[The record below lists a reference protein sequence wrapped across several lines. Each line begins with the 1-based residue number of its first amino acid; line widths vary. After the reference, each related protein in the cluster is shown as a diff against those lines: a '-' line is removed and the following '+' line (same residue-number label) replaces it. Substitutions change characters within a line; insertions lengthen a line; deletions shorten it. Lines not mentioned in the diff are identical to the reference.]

1 MPSSMQEG
9 APFWRRLLRSASMLA
24 ALRRGLQSTVL
35 RPAAV
40 AVATAGGAAV
50 LVAAVR
56 GLGSSRREDSD
67 EGPRAKSDADW
78 ASTLTRDQF
87 HVLRTGGTEHPFS
100 GEYVQFS
107 PAGGHFACAGCALPL
122 YSAGSKFES
131 SCGWPAFDK
140 SVGGSVLVQ
149 TDFSLGRVRSE
160 IVCAGCGG
168 HLGRACTR
176 SLQPERPGD
185 PAVNSTDTTDAPA
198 PLPGAAQTCLAAKP
212 TRPRMSG
219 IASTRW
225 RCSMIGSHCLQGL
238 RRSRS

>member
-1 MPSSMQEG
+1 VCGDSGGGICGTLAACEPIICAIIDSIIIIISRGPHALIDAHREG
-9 APFWRRLLRSASMLA
+9 ALVATSLRERSSMLA
-24 ALRRGLQSTVL
+24 ALRRVA

-40 AVATAGGAAV
+40 AVAAGGAAV
-50 LVAAVR
+50 IVAAVR
-56 GLGSSRREDSD
+56 GLGSGRREDSD

-78 ASTLTRDQF
+78 FHVLTRDQF
-87 HVLRTGGTEHPFS
+87 HVLRMGGTEHPFS

-122 YSAGSKFES
+122 YSAGSKLES

-176 SLQPERPGD
+176 FQPER
-185 PAVNSTDTTDAPA
+185 
-198 PLPGAAQTCLAAKP
+198 
-212 TRPRMSG
+212 RP
-219 IASTRW
+219 
-225 RCSMIGSHCLQGL
+225 
-238 RRSRS
+238 